1 MKTLIILGIFASFKT
16 LGFWGTIASLGLG
29 LGIVKKWAKI
39 VDFGAKWLESFA
51 GKMKVLFGHV
61 EETASDIDD
70 SIDDETGRVS
80 LDKKDE
86 IVQDVKDV
94 IGSAKEVVS
103 EVKGIV
109 NNKK

>member
-16 LGFWGTIASLGLG
+16 LGFWGTVASVGLG
-29 LGIVKKWAKI
+29 FGIVKKWAKI

-51 GKMKVLFGHV
+51 GKMKVLFGRV
-61 EETASDIDD
+61 EETASDVDD
-70 SIDDETGRVS
+70 SIDDVTGKVS

-94 IGSAKEVVS
+94 IDSAKDVGS
-103 EVKGIV
+103 SF
-109 NNKK
+109 KKS